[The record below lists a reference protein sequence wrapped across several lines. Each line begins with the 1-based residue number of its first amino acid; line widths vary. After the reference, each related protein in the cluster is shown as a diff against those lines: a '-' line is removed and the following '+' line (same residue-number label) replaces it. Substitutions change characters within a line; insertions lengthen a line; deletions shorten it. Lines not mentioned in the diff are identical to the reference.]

1 MNLSTLLKISRPKF
15 WGYLAGT
22 FLVGYTLG
30 INSLQEFYTPVFFVL
45 LGFFLFPAN
54 LFLYGINDLF
64 DQDTDAFNKKK
75 TVHEHRLLKK
85 ETRALL
91 ISLFFC
97 LLISVSIFFL
107 LPSLLTRILFVLF
120 IFLSASYSM
129 PPLRFKSKPLV
140 DSISNI
146 LYILPGIIGYLV
158 VSNQSLNWWILI
170 ASSCWAIAMHLFSAI
185 PDIQADKKAH
195 LTTSAI
201 FFGQTFSLFL
211 CSILWFAFSLV
222 ALNQSQIFPLS
233 LLTIIYPI
241 IPLLLIL
248 RKKLPIIEIYWYFP
262 WINNFLGF
270 ILFVWLI
277 WQQI

>member
-1 MNLSTLLKISRPKF
+1 MNLPTLLKISRPKF

-54 LFLYGINDLF
+54 LLLYGINDLF

-75 TVHEHRLLKK
+75 TVYEHRLLKK

-146 LYILPGIIGYLV
+146 LYILPGVIGYLV
-158 VSNQSLNWWILI
+158 VSNQSLNWRILI

-201 FFGQTFSLFL
+201 FFGKTFSLFL

-270 ILFVWLI
+270 ILFGWLI